1 MKSYVVCP
9 DCGTVF
15 GVAERI
21 GIVCLLLFI
30 VDTPYR
36 NSRRLQKAI
45 VENDVEKV
53 QELLSNGI
61 DPNIPEFYPGKWLR
75 FFETHAD
82 TPLAIACE
90 YGNYD
95 IVKLLIDHGAT
106 TDVLEY
112 TGWSP
117 LHRTLFKYDRDD
129 LKIVK
134 LLLENGAD
142 LEMDEGT
149 IPLVTAVYMFPKTYS
164 YDNNKIVW
172 GNYDDQAARD
182 ITEIVKLIIGD
193 KTPNYQFSGRT
204 LLMTAIKNENI
215 PLIKY
220 FLSFECDLNITG
232 IHNGKTAYDYALETG
247 NQEIIDLLS

>member
-1 MKSYVVCP
+1 M
-9 DCGTVF
+9 
-15 GVAERI
+15 A
-21 GIVCLLLFI
+21 IVLFVGLSI
-30 VDTPYR
+30 FVVDTPYR
-36 NSRRLQKAI
+36 ESRKLQNAI
-45 VENDVEKV
+45 KSNNIEKV
-53 QELLSNGI
+53 KELLDEGV
-61 DPNIPEFYPGKWLR
+61 DPNITDIPISKLWR
-75 FFETHAD
+75 MVETHAD
-82 TPLAIACE
+82 TPLATACE

-95 IVKLLIDHGAT
+95 IVKLLIDYGAT

-142 LEMDEGT
+142 LEMDGGT

-220 FLSFECDLNITG
+220 FLSFECDLNITD
-232 IHNGKTAYDYALETG
+232 IHNGKTAYDYAIETE

>member
-1 MKSYVVCP
+1 MKKY
-9 DCGTVF
+9 
-15 GVAERI
+15 I
-21 GIVCLLLFI
+21 ILLIIFIFIILFAGLSI
-30 VDTPYR
+30 FIADTPYR
-36 NSRRLQKAI
+36 NSRKLQSAI
-45 VENDVEKV
+45 KENDVEKV
-53 QELLSNGI
+53 QKLLDDGV
-61 DPNIPEFYPGKWLR
+61 DPNVTDIPISKFWR
-75 FFETHAD
+75 IFETHAD

-95 IVKLLIDHGAT
+95 IVKLLIDYGAT

-112 TGWSP
+112 IGWSP

-142 LEMDEGT
+142 LEMDGGT
-149 IPLVTAVYMFPKTYS
+149 IPLVEAVYMFPKTYS

-204 LLMTAIKNENI
+204 LLMTAIENENI

-220 FLSFECDLNITG
+220 FLSFECDLNITD
-232 IHNGKTAYDYALETG
+232 IHNGKTAYDYAVETG